1 MCAPKLGFGRDAEQ
15 KTLDF
20 LVCLF
25 ACISGDAGEME
36 EKEETGGMQQH
47 QHGICE
53 EIHSQRR
60 PEERSLYPIIG
71 FLQYPTTGFFVEYA
85 QQLESLNT
93 EEEEEQQQ
101 QRGGGGAL
109 LAREKN
115 REEKNMQLRKKNNNN
130 IPRRASCCNAVCRLE
145 SVSRTS
151 SSFFVGSCC
160 FHFQAKQRKI
170 SILYDH
176 PQLRYTSLVGLEAVE
191 REREEQPGDDLVL
204 SPSALPQHLL
214 FFGVCSIHEQI

>member
-47 QHGICE
+47 QHGIWE

-101 QRGGGGAL
+101 QQEEEEEELSLQERRIEKKRICNCGRRRTTTFQGAQAAVTQSAGWSQSRGP
-109 LAREKN
+109 ARLSLWVVVVSIS
-115 REEKNMQLRKKNNNN
+115 RRSRGRLVSYMT
-130 IPRRASCCNAVCRLE
+130 IPS
-145 SVSRTS
+145 
-151 SSFFVGSCC
+151 
-160 FHFQAKQRKI
+160 
-170 SILYDH
+170 
-176 PQLRYTSLVGLEAVE
+176 
-191 REREEQPGDDLVL
+191 
-204 SPSALPQHLL
+204 
-214 FFGVCSIHEQI
+214 